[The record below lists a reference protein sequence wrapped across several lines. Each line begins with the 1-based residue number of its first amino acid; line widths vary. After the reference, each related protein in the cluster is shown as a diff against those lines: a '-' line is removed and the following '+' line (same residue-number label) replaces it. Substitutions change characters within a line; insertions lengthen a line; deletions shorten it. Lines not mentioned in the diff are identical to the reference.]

1 MTAAF
6 TWSFISI
13 YMILEEEGAVPRI
26 SCKVMGPSPERH
38 ANNTGVSLTLPD
50 TGAEV
55 TVADG
60 LTATGGAT
68 TQMHAPTYPR
78 NFDWENP
85 RLVACAMPGC

>member
-1 MTAAF
+1 MTAASM
-6 TWSFISI
+6 WSFVSI

-38 ANNTGVSLTLPD
+38 ANNTRVSLTLPD
-50 TGAEV
+50 TGAKV

-68 TQMHAPTYPR
+68 TQMHAPIYPR

-85 RLVACAMPGC
+85 RLAACAMPGC